1 MVHTTDDVGFY
12 MGTGLVS
19 FSINDYLFSSFIR
32 SIFNSQLRDDFT
44 ETPPMTADA
53 ITWVVS
59 DFQTKTLAPSAK
71 QSTITTIS
79 TTATP
84 KAKGGQ
90 KTSSNKNVKNVTALT
105 HMVVKNPSNMKVFQ
119 IDTNPRAA
127 ISNPNMM
134 KYGPMYTFY
143 AQSDLLD
150 RSDFILNTSRSI
162 MEYLQNWLNVT
173 YPLSKID
180 FVALP
185 SLAKDAVS
193 TLGLITVRTTF
204 LNEKSAFTTE
214 SYHTS
219 ALKLTEAIIKQFFGG
234 VTSPRTLKDLWL
246 WDGLIKYLSTIIL
259 SPLKPD
265 WPLNDK
271 YLLHTTIKSLDI
283 DAIQGWISI
292 INGTN
297 HDGINEDFYVDKTAS
312 IFAMM
317 HASIGDDKFRSCL
330 GHFLK
335 INKFKT
341 AEPLDLWNIC
351 TKKSNGSKNIKVSYF
366 DMGQLVSLF

>member
-1 MVHTTDDVGFY
+1 M
-12 MGTGLVS
+12 
-19 FSINDYLFSSFIR
+19 
-32 SIFNSQLRDDFT
+32 
-44 ETPPMTADA
+44 
-53 ITWVVS
+53 
-59 DFQTKTLAPSAK
+59 
-71 QSTITTIS
+71 
-79 TTATP
+79 
-84 KAKGGQ
+84 
-90 KTSSNKNVKNVTALT
+90 LT
-105 HMVVKNPSNMKVFQ
+105 HLVVKNPSVSKLFNIKTSEKADTSNANQMK
-119 IDTNPRAA
+119 R
-127 ISNPNMM
+127 
-134 KYGPMYTFY
+134 GPAYTFY
-143 AQSDLLD
+143 AQSELLD

-162 MEYLQNWLNVT
+162 LEYLQTWLNVT

-185 SLAKDAVS
+185 SLKKDAVS
-193 TLGLITVRTTF
+193 TLGLITLRTAF
-204 LNEKSAFTTE
+204 LNEKSAFTTD

-219 ALKLTEAIIKQFFGG
+219 ALKLAEAIIKQFFGG
-234 VTSPRTLKDLWL
+234 MTSPKTLKDLWL

-271 YLLHTTIKSLDI
+271 YLLHTTTKSLDI

-297 HDGINEDFYVDKTAS
+297 HDGINEEFYVDKTAS

-317 HASIGDDKFRSCL
+317 HSSIGEDKFRACL

-341 AEPLDLWNIC
+341 AEPIDLWNIC
-351 TKKSNGSKNIKVSYF
+351 TKKSNGSKNIKVGF
-366 DMGQLVSLF
+366 TCICFRIFLI